1 MKYFGLLISILSLA
15 LSKQLLGQHIK
26 KYKYKAEGK
35 TFAYYVM
42 QPQTKVNGMLILL
55 PASGEKPH
63 SVFNK
68 TNLPQLLAQNGYLT
82 IIPVIHNTL
91 FADQQTIT
99 QLNQIFIDQSQ
110 KYVISNF
117 IIGGLSSGGAIAV
130 GYAEWLLAKDTQ
142 TILKGVFSIDAPLD
156 LSRIY
161 SSAERKI
168 KYSCQG
174 LIMKE
179 GYSIKNTLDKTL
191 GGSPESN
198 PDQYLKYSSYSAND
212 EDGGSA
218 KFLKNIPIR
227 LYSEPDLD
235 YVRNTYC
242 PDLAFNDINAFDLE
256 SLNKFLLRIGNK
268 NSQYIATK
276 GKGFHSWNI
285 VDAVECKDWILRIN
299 SLK

>member
-1 MKYFGLLISILSLA
+1 MKYFSLLISILSLA

-91 FADQQTIT
+91 FADLQTIT

-198 PDQYLKYSSYSAND
+198 PDQYLKYSSYSANE
-212 EDGGSA
+212 EDGG
-218 KFLKNIPIR
+218 
-227 LYSEPDLD
+227 
-235 YVRNTYC
+235 
-242 PDLAFNDINAFDLE
+242 NANF
-256 SLNKFLLRIGNK
+256 
-268 NSQYIATK
+268 
-276 GKGFHSWNI
+276 
-285 VDAVECKDWILRIN
+285 CKIYL
-299 SLK
+299 

>member
-1 MKYFGLLISILSLA
+1 MIFFGFLLTFLSLT
-15 LSKQLLGQHIK
+15 LSNQLFGQNIK
-26 KYKYKAEGK
+26 KYKDKAESK
-35 TFAYYVM
+35 TFTYYVM
-42 QPQTKVNGMLILL
+42 QPQSKVNGVLILL
-55 PASGEKPH
+55 PASGEKPQ

-68 TNLPQLLAQNGYLT
+68 TTLPQLLAQKGYLT
-82 IIPVIHNTL
+82 IIPELHNTL

-99 QLNQIFIDQSQ
+99 QLNQIFKTQSQ
-110 KYVISNF
+110 KYSISNF

-130 GYAEWLLAKDTQ
+130 GYAEYLLATDTQ
-142 TILKGVFSIDAPLD
+142 TMLKGIFSIDSPLD

-161 SSAERKI
+161 ASAKRKI
-168 KYSCQG
+168 NYRCQG

-179 GYSIKNTLDKTL
+179 GYSIKNTLDNIL
-191 GGSPESN
+191 GGSPEAK
-198 PDQYLKYSSYSAND
+198 PEQYLKYSSYSANE
-212 EDGGSA
+212 EDGGNA

-235 YVRNTYC
+235 FVRNTYC
-242 PDLAFNDINAFDLE
+242 SDLEFNDINAFDLE
-256 SLNKFLLRIGNK
+256 NLNKFLLRIGNK

-285 VDAVECKDWILRIN
+285 VDAVDCTDWILRIN

>member
-1 MKYFGLLISILSLA
+1 
-15 LSKQLLGQHIK
+15 
-26 KYKYKAEGK
+26 
-35 TFAYYVM
+35 M
-42 QPQTKVNGMLILL
+42 QPQTKVNGILILL
-55 PASGEKPH
+55 PASGEKPQ

-68 TNLPQLLAQNGYLT
+68 TTLPQLIAQKGYLT
-82 IIPVIHNTL
+82 IIPVLHNTL

-99 QLNQIFIDQSQ
+99 QLNQIFKTQSQ
-110 KYVISNF
+110 KYSISNS

-130 GYAEWLLAKDTQ
+130 GYAEFLLATDTQ
-142 TILKGVFSIDAPLD
+142 TMLKGIFSIDAPLD
-156 LSRIY
+156 LSRVY

-191 GGSPESN
+191 GGSPESK
-198 PDQYLKYSSYSAND
+198 PEQYLKYSSYSAKE
-212 EDGGSA
+212 EDGGNA

-235 YVRNTYC
+235 FVRNTYC
-242 PDLAFNDINAFDLE
+242 SDLEFNDINAFDLE
-256 SLNKFLLRIGNK
+256 NLNKFFLRIGNK

-276 GKGFHSWNI
+276 NKGFHSWNI
-285 VDAVECKDWILRIN
+285 VDADDCKDWILRIN
-299 SLK
+299 SLN